1 MRQLMQQGPRGYPV
15 PFPYEL
21 IPFILEFLLKLLKN
35 LASDKERIV
44 VDFMSASI
52 YGNNLE

>member
-1 MRQLMQQGPRGYPV
+1 MLWDIHIGFKTYVV